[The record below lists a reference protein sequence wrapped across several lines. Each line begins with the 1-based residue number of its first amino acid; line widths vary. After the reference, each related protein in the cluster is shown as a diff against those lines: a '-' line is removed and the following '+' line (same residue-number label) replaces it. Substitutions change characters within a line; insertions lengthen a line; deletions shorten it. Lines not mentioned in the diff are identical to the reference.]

1 MTFMRVGVI
10 ACEALQREIDLL
22 TNGDPDIIQKEYLE
36 FGLHVYPQKMKQTI
50 IEKVNSLEGKVDSV
64 FLGYGYCQSLQGITD
79 AMRVPTVMLD
89 VDDCVLALLSPSEYY
104 KERAKCTGTWYA
116 TPFFAEMGIAKITK
130 ELHLDHIKNPKYDAM
145 WFIRKF
151 FDGYLR
157 CLYIDTGIGEREKY
171 EALSRE
177 FAQQLNLNHES
188 RDGTL
193 VILREGLNKAKMLAA
208 GVGLKVK
215 KATTALSA

>member
-1 MTFMRVGVI
+1 MRVGIV
-10 ACEALQREIDLL
+10 ACEAIKREIDLL
-22 TNGDPDIIQKEYLE
+22 TNGDPDIVQKEYLE
-36 FGLHVYPQKMKQTI
+36 FGLHVFPQKMKQTI

-64 FLGYGYCQSLQGITD
+64 FLGYGYCQSLQGVTESL
-79 AMRVPTVMLD
+79 RVPTAMLE
-89 VDDCVLALLSPSEYY
+89 VDDCVLALLTPSEYF

-116 TPFFAEMGIAKITK
+116 FPFIAEMGIPKITK
-130 ELHLDHIKNPKYDAM
+130 ELHLDQIKNSKYDAM

-151 FDGYLR
+151 FEGYSR
-157 CLYIDTGIGEREKY
+157 CLYIDTGIGERERF
-171 EALSRE
+171 ETLSKE
-177 FAQQLNLNHES
+177 FARQLNLKHES

-215 KATTALSA
+215 KAATALSA